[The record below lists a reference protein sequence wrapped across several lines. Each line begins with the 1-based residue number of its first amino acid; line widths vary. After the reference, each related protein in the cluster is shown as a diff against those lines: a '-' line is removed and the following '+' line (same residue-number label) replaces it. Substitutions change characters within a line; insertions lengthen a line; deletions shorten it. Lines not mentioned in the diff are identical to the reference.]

1 MIAEI
6 PRPPLDLGT
15 TSMPRAAGHK
25 SNSYQGM
32 PTDPYHQIPVLQS
45 NRPRQFSFDICTDP
59 HQGDK
64 ATEIRLLS
72 FARPHMRAFH
82 YSWLSFFI
90 AFFGWFSIP
99 PIMPTIK
106 KQLNLTEDQVS
117 NSNIVS
123 LASTIIGRLVV
134 GPLCDRYGARSVQA
148 VLLVV
153 GAVPVASAALVT
165 SYTGLMF
172 ARFFIGLV
180 GCTFVATAYWTSTMF
195 SHEVVGSANAISCGW
210 GNLGAGV
217 AYLVTPLVFDLI
229 TINATISDNYGWR
242 MALLLPAMLMIA
254 IGICTYLFSDD
265 CPQGNYVDLKRNH
278 VMADR
283 AKSELYYGFLAVAKQ
298 PVVWV
303 LAFQYACCFGVELQV
318 HNVLSLY
325 YYEDFKIAGCDAASG
340 ANQCRLLSQTKASAI
355 SSCFGLM
362 CIFAR
367 AVGGYASD
375 VANRHY
381 DMKGRITT
389 QLLCLAFQAV
399 FLYLFSQLRVLAWSI
414 PCLVVFGFF
423 AQASTGTTYGI
434 VPYVCPEFTGVTS
447 GIVGAGGNMGGLAW
461 GFLFKG
467 VASRSKSFEYLSFF
481 VASSAAS
488 AMFIKIHGTLQAT
501 FADETVELAFSDADL
516 QDLAIET
523 YALRPCYLRGA
534 AGIMPAE
541 MRALHNAAYDYF
553 NGVGQAARGS
563 SATVLRKLTMNM
575 ADESQVVPVSMST
588 EPV

>member
-1 MIAEI
+1 MSRAPHTLIDLGHPISTRTNTIAET
-6 PRPPLDLGT
+6 PRPPLDLGISNISRT
-15 TSMPRAAGHK
+15 TDHK
-25 SNSYQGM
+25 ATSYHGM
-32 PTDPYHQIPVLQS
+32 STDPHRQIPMLQS
-45 NRPRQFSFDICTDP
+45 TRPRPFSFDIYTDP
-59 HQGDK
+59 QQGDK
-64 ATEIRLLS
+64 ATEIRLFS
-72 FARPHMRAFH
+72 FQRPHMRAFH
-82 YSWLSFFI
+82 YAWLSFFI

-106 KQLNLTEDQVS
+106 KQLNLTDDQVS

-123 LASTIIGRLVV
+123 LSSTIIGRLIV
-134 GPLCDRYGARSVQA
+134 GPLCDRYGARTIQS

-165 SYTGLMF
+165 SYTGLMLT
-172 ARFFIGLV
+172 RFFIGLV

-217 AYLVTPLVFDLI
+217 TYLITPLVFDLI
-229 TINATISDNYGWR
+229 TVNGTISDNYGWR
-242 MALLLPAMLMIA
+242 IALVFPAVLMVA

-283 AKSELYYGFLAVAKQ
+283 AKSELYYGFMAVARQ
-298 PVVWV
+298 PVAWI

-325 YYEDFKIAGCDAASG
+325 YYEDFTIAGCDIETD
-340 ANQCRLLSQTKASAI
+340 ANECRLLTQTKASVI

-367 AVGGYASD
+367 AIGGYVSD

-381 DMKGRITT
+381 DMKGRISM
-389 QLLCLAFQAV
+389 QMLCLAGQAI
-399 FLYLFSQLRVLAWSI
+399 FLYLFSQIQVLAWSI

-434 VPYVCPEFTGVTS
+434 VPYVCPEHTGVTS

-461 GFLFKG
+461 GFLFKE
-467 VASRSKSFEYLSFF
+467 VVNRAKSFEYLSFF
-481 VASSAAS
+481 VAASSVS
-488 AMFIKIHGTLQAT
+488 SVLIQIHGERSIWSRGGGVSGRAPQHLN
-501 FADETVELAFSDADL
+501 FSRDDTAS
-516 QDLAIET
+516 
-523 YALRPCYLRGA
+523 
-534 AGIMPAE
+534 
-541 MRALHNAAYDYF
+541 NW
-553 NGVGQAARGS
+553 
-563 SATVLRKLTMNM
+563 
-575 ADESQVVPVSMST
+575 
-588 EPV
+588 

>member
-1 MIAEI
+1 
-6 PRPPLDLGT
+6 
-15 TSMPRAAGHK
+15 
-25 SNSYQGM
+25 M
-32 PTDPYHQIPVLQS
+32 PTDPYRQIPILQS
-45 NRPRQFSFDICTDP
+45 TRPRQFSYDICTDP
-59 HQGDK
+59 QQGDK

-72 FARPHMRAFH
+72 FQRPHMRAFH

-106 KQLNLTEDQVS
+106 KQLKLTEDQVS
-117 NSNIVS
+117 NTNIIS
-123 LASTIIGRLVV
+123 LASTIIGRLIV
-134 GPLCDRYGARSVQA
+134 GPLCDRYGARTIQA

-165 SYTGLMF
+165 SYTGLMLV
-172 ARFFIGLV
+172 RFFIGLV

-217 AYLVTPLVFDLI
+217 TYLITPLVFDLI
-229 TINATISDNYGWR
+229 TINGTISDNYGWR
-242 MALLLPAMLMIA
+242 AALVFPALLMVA
-254 IGICTYLFSDD
+254 IGLCTYMFSDD

-283 AKSELYYGFLAVAKQ
+283 AKSELYYGFLAVARQ
-298 PVVWV
+298 PVAWL

-325 YYEDFKIAGCDAASG
+325 YYEDFKTADCDTDTDT
-340 ANQCRLLSQTKASAI
+340 NECRLLTQTKASAI

-367 AVGGYASD
+367 AIGGYMSD

-381 DMKGRITT
+381 DMKGRISM
-389 QLLCLAFQAV
+389 QLLCLVGQAL

-434 VPYVCPEFTGVTS
+434 VPYVCPEYTGVTS

-467 VASRSKSFEYLSFF
+467 VANRALSFKYLSFF
-481 VASSAAS
+481 VAAAAGSSVL
-488 AMFIKIHGTLQAT
+488 IQIHGERSIWSRNGGVSGRAPRDLNCS
-501 FADETVELAFSDADL
+501 SDG
-516 QDLAIET
+516 T
-523 YALRPCYLRGA
+523 
-534 AGIMPAE
+534 
-541 MRALHNAAYDYF
+541 
-553 NGVGQAARGS
+553 
-563 SATVLRKLTMNM
+563 T
-575 ADESQVVPVSMST
+575 ST
-588 EPV
+588 

>member
-1 MIAEI
+1 MSRAPRTLIDLGFPVSGHTDAVAET
-6 PRPPLDLGT
+6 PRLPLDLGIT
-15 TSMPRAAGHK
+15 ALARTADHK
-25 SNSYQGM
+25 SNSYQSM
-32 PTDPYHQIPVLQS
+32 PTDPYRQIPVLQS
-45 NRPRQFSFDICTDP
+45 RPRQFSFDICTDP
-59 HQGDK
+59 QQGDK
-64 ATEIRLLS
+64 ATEIRLFS
-72 FARPHMRAFH
+72 FQRPHMRAFH

-106 KQLNLTEDQVS
+106 KQLKLTEDQVS

-123 LASTIIGRLVV
+123 LASTIVGRLIV
-134 GPLCDRYGARSVQA
+134 GPLCDRYGARTVQA

-153 GAVPVASAALVT
+153 GAIPVASAALVT

-172 ARFFIGLV
+172 VRFFIGLV

-217 AYLVTPLVFDLI
+217 TYLVTPLVFDLI
-229 TINATISDNYGWR
+229 TVNDTISDNYGWR
-242 MALLLPAMLMIA
+242 MALLLPAILMVV
-254 IGICTYLFSDD
+254 IGICTYSFSDD

-283 AKSELYYGFLAVAKQ
+283 AKSELYHGFMAVARQ
-298 PVVWV
+298 PVAWI

-325 YYEDFKIAGCDAASG
+325 YYEDFKIDGCDPATD
-340 ANQCRLLSQTKASAI
+340 ANECRLLTQTKASAI

-367 AVGGYASD
+367 AVGGYSSD

-381 DMKGRITT
+381 DMKGRISM
-389 QLLCLAFQAV
+389 QLLCLLGQAV
-399 FLYLFSQLRVLAWSI
+399 FLYLYSQIRVLAWSI

-423 AQASTGTTYGI
+423 AQASTGTTYGV
-434 VPYVCPEFTGVTS
+434 VPYVCPEYTGVTS

-467 VASRSKSFEYLSFF
+467 LANRAKSFEYLSFF
-481 VASSAAS
+481 VAAS
-488 AMFIKIHGTLQAT
+488 AISSVFIRIHGERSL
-501 FADETVELAFSDADL
+501 FSRGGGVSGPACRDL
-516 QDLAIET
+516 DCSRDDT
-523 YALRPCYLRGA
+523 T
-534 AGIMPAE
+534 
-541 MRALHNAAYDYF
+541 
-553 NGVGQAARGS
+553 
-563 SATVLRKLTMNM
+563 SAW
-575 ADESQVVPVSMST
+575 
-588 EPV
+588 